1 MTWAAGRRRD
11 PDHETAIITRLLR
24 NLGVTNRMQAAVA
37 QRTGF
42 TGS

>member
-11 PDHETAIITRLLR
+11 PDHETAITSHLLH
-24 NLGVTNRMQAAVA
+24 NLSVTNRMQAAVA